1 MCAKRWEAGC
11 VGRNYSIGGT
21 ILLITT
27 GGKLALREIKQ
38 KHIYFMGIGGIGM
51 SGIAE
56 ILLDFGYQISGSD
69 IRVSNVTER
78 LQKKGAVIYIG
89 QRAENIT
96 ADIDAVVR
104 SSAIRETNPE
114 LIRAKELGIEI
125 LHRSQMLATLMED
138 KRAICVAGAHGKTT
152 TSSMIALMLELAN
165 MAPTIVVGGEI
176 SQIGSNAKSG
186 RSDILVAEADESDGS
201 FLNLLPWMAVI
212 TNVEEDHLDHYQDLD
227 EIREAFVAFIQ
238 KTGPNGVAILN
249 CDCPETRNMA
259 ALAPGKVIYYGFADD
274 AQIQARNWHYEQGMN
289 VADVYQ
295 DGQLLGTLQ
304 LQVPGQHNISN
315 GLAAIAAGLEL
326 GMSFADMAAGLA
338 QFGGA
343 RRRFQL
349 LGAVHDIQI
358 IDDYA
363 HHPTE
368 IAATIQAARGVH
380 KGRLVAV
387 FQPHRYSRTKFLADK
402 FAESFQLADEVILTD
417 VYAAGEDLSEG
428 AESQVIFDCMKQSA
442 QLVHRENLNA
452 FLLNFVQPGD
462 MVLMMGAGNI
472 WQNSMQLVEDLK
484 HKQG

>member
-1 MCAKRWEAGC
+1 M
-11 VGRNYSIGGT
+11 RNI
-21 ILLITT
+21 
-27 GGKLALREIKQ
+27 EQ

-69 IRVSNVTER
+69 IKVSNVTER

-89 QRAENIT
+89 QKAENIT
-96 ADIDAVVR
+96 ADIDIVVR
-104 SSAIRETNPE
+104 SSAIRHNNPE
-114 LIRAKELGIEI
+114 LVRAKELGIEI
-125 LHRSQMLATLMED
+125 LHRSQMLALLMED

-152 TSSMIALMLELAN
+152 TSSMIALMLELADQN
-165 MAPTIVVGGEI
+165 PTIVVGGEI

-186 RSDILVAEADESDGS
+186 KSDILVAEADESDGS

-212 TNVEEDHLDHYQDLD
+212 TNVEEDHLDHYKNLE
-227 EIREAFVAFIQ
+227 EIRGAFIAFVQ
-238 KTGPNGVAILN
+238 KTGKNGVAVLN
-249 CDCPETRNMA
+249 FDCAETRDIA
-259 ALAPGKVIYYGFADD
+259 ALAPGKVISYGFADD
-274 AQIQARNWHYEQGMN
+274 AQIQGRNWRYVQDKN
-289 VADVYQ
+289 TVDVYWQ
-295 DGQLLGTLQ
+295 GRLLGALE
-304 LQVPGQHNISN
+304 LQVPGKHNISN

-326 GMSFADMAAGLA
+326 GMSFTDIAVGLA

-349 LGAVHDIQI
+349 LGRVQDIQI

-368 IAATIQAARGVH
+368 IAATLQAARGVH
-380 KGRLVAV
+380 QGRLVAV

-402 FAESFQLADEVILTD
+402 FAASFQLADEVILTD

-428 AESQVIFDCMKQSA
+428 AESQVILDCMQQSA
-442 QLVHRENLNA
+442 QIVHRERLNA
-452 FLLNFVQPGD
+452 FLLEFVKPGD
-462 MVLMMGAGNI
+462 LVLMMGAGNI

-484 HKQG
+484 HKQC

>member
-1 MCAKRWEAGC
+1 M
-11 VGRNYSIGGT
+11 RN
-21 ILLITT
+21 L
-27 GGKLALREIKQ
+27 EQ

-69 IRVSNVTER
+69 IKVSNVTER

-89 QRAENIT
+89 QKAENIT

-104 SSAIRETNPE
+104 SSAIRDNNPE
-114 LIRAKELGIEI
+114 LLRAKELGIEI
-125 LHRSQMLATLMED
+125 LHRSQMLAILMED

-152 TSSMIALMLELAN
+152 TSSMIALMLELAGQD
-165 MAPTIVVGGEI
+165 PTIVVGGEI

-186 RSDILVAEADESDGS
+186 KSDILVAEADESDGS

-212 TNVEEDHLDHYQDLD
+212 TNVEEDHLDHYKNLE
-227 EIREAFVAFIQ
+227 EIRNAFIAFVQ
-238 KTGPNGVAILN
+238 KTGEAGVAVLN
-249 CDCPETRNMA
+249 FDCAETRNMA
-259 ALAPGKVIYYGFADD
+259 ALVPGKIVSYGFADD
-274 AQIQARNWHYEQGMN
+274 AQIQGRNWRYEQGKN
-289 VADVYQ
+289 TVEVYRQ
-295 DGQLLGTLQ
+295 GQLLGTLQ
-304 LQVPGQHNISN
+304 LQVPGKHNISN

-326 GMSFADMAAGLA
+326 GMSFTDIVAGLV

-349 LGAVHDIQI
+349 LGRVQDIQV

-380 KGRLVAV
+380 QGRLVAV

-402 FAESFQLADEVILTD
+402 FAESFHLADEVILTD

-428 AESQVIFDCMKQSA
+428 AESQVILDCMQQSVRM
-442 QLVHRENLNA
+442 VHREKLNA
-452 FLLNFVQPGD
+452 FLLEFVKPGD
-462 MVLMMGAGNI
+462 LVLMMGAGNI

-484 HKQG
+484 HKQC